1 MKLMTNSG
9 VVSPLPIPNAI
20 AADPYWKYNR
30 QVELRRYCKLD
41 VATIA
46 AAIIIK
52 HHHSTTIM

>member
-1 MKLMTNSG
+1 MTNSG

-20 AADPYWKYNR
+20 AVDPYWKYNR